1 MVMPMSSSHN
11 ASMFPT
17 YDFNYSSYQ
26 EGCWEEFGVIPRPR
40 WITTEF
46 GGQVRQ
52 ILIAFLFIFINS

>member
-1 MVMPMSSSHN
+1 
-11 ASMFPT
+11 MFPT

-52 ILIAFLFIFINS
+52 ILVALPFIFINS